1 MSSQDAAISIALRF
15 VDQAVA
21 PMNQAMNRMVNTAT
35 AAAAAIGVSF
45 SVVEVFKTGFD
56 SVERFKLSVA
66 EATAFITTFSEKSAS
81 GDLAGGFKDANDY
94 AMRLI
99 PALEAIDAKTIASG
113 KDLTAMSNTLM
124 QNGVLLDIDNQK
136 QVQGFIN
143 IANALSLVTVGQNK
157 DVQIRQEINA
167 LMQGQIR
174 ATDRLPKLLAAIDP
188 KLQEHLKLW
197 KEQGTTVENV
207 GEMLKGFGASADLIE
222 ETWAAVGSSLETVRD
237 KVLRDG
243 FAPVYKDILGI
254 ATEIRTSLIDS
265 EGQLTPLAKSL
276 QNDMREAYEWTKK
289 AVDVAGHFAPPI
301 VAVVTALGAAK
312 VAQIAFN
319 VVARQNPYILAGT
332 AIYAAGSWLVDYT
345 ASIRA
350 ATAETEKF
358 HAAAGWKDGP
368 ANKTATA
375 HGGTPRASL
384 GSNDAFQR
392 ALALEQSGLNR
403 LESSHNKL
411 AEARDAATAPALKI
425 TEVVDEN
432 AIKKAEQLAEQWTST
447 RRNLEQEINLSGL
460 NDLDKKLQEITD
472 KATEYHIQFDKAGG
486 KASIDAWEASQMA
499 VARQAD
505 EMEKVTKG
513 IEYKVQANEDLLSLE
528 KELELAGM
536 SKDQREIQA
545 IKDSYDLLLNKSH
558 LLTLMGHQTEE
569 AEAQFA
575 RVIGVNM
582 QKDLDDLASKGD
594 ETAKALDK
602 AFSGWASNMSQD
614 FNDMLWSADFSFQG
628 IAESFGK
635 MITQMM
641 IQASIAEPM
650 LAAYK
655 GAGGVSGIVGSLF
668 GSSGFSAETSFSGA
682 QADLSYVASAQGNVF
697 SGPGIDAYRNSIV
710 SSPTLFAFASGVG
723 LMGEKPGSPGEAIM
737 PLTRMPGGDLGVKA
751 QGGAANVQVNV
762 INNASGTKATAT
774 ERTDSGGVRI
784 IDVLVEQIEGKMG
797 ARVAQGKGLAPVFE
811 SRYSLNSAFGMTR

>member
-15 VDQAVA
+15 VDQARA
-21 PMNQAMNRMVNTAT
+21 PYNQAMDNMVSTAVK
-35 AAAAAIGVSF
+35 AAAAVGLSF
-45 SVVEVFKTGFD
+45 GAVDVFKVGFD

-207 GEMLKGFGASADLIE
+207 GEMLKGFGSSADLIE

-243 FAPVYKDILGI
+243 FAPIYKDILGI

-392 ALALEQSGLNR
+392 ALALEQSGLNK

-447 RRNLEQEINLSGL
+447 KRNLEQEINLSGL
-460 NDLDKKLQEITD
+460 NGLDKKLQEITD

-536 SKDQREIQA
+536 SKDQREIQG
-545 IKDSYDLLLNKSH
+545 IKDTYDLLLEKSH
-558 LLTLMGHQTEE
+558 LLTLMGRQTEE
-569 AEAQFA
+569 AEAVFA
-575 RVIGVNM
+575 RAVGVNM
-582 QKDLDDLASKGD
+582 QKDLADLKNKTDA
-594 ETAKALDK
+594 
-602 AFSGWASNMSQD
+602 MSQFQIQAFRNMQDAGVD
-614 FNDMLWSADFSFQG
+614 FFESLRTGSDDWLDNFTEMTLKMVDQWAAAQMMMAMVGEDFGKGGALGGLLGTAATAVVGMFGGDAGITSAAAPGTSYTQSYDSMVGTSGDFDFS
-628 IAESFGK
+628 
-635 MITQMM
+635 
-641 IQASIAEPM
+641 
-650 LAAYK
+650 
-655 GAGGVSGIVGSLF
+655 SLF
-668 GSSGFSAETSFSGA
+668 GGGRAGGGPVSAGKIYEVNEQNIPELLNTGGRQYLMMGSQGGLVTPVRAAGA
-682 QADLSYVASAQGNVF
+682 QTSSSA
-697 SGPGIDAYRNSIV
+697 P
-710 SSPTLFAFASGVG
+710 ASGSAPINITIIAADAQSITEMMRRNPQAVLGPLREALQRGDRG
-723 LMGEKPGSPGEAIM
+723 LRS
-737 PLTRMPGGDLGVKA
+737 DL
-751 QGGAANVQVNV
+751 Q
-762 INNASGTKATAT
+762 
-774 ERTDSGGVRI
+774 
-784 IDVLVEQIEGKMG
+784 
-797 ARVAQGKGLAPVFE
+797 RV
-811 SRYSLNSAFGMTR
+811 M